1 MHTRSA
7 ALAAALLAAGV
18 SSPAGADYPDWQAL
32 ADVEV
37 IEVVTR
43 DADGSERAS
52 KVWFVLVDG
61 APYLRTSRSRWL
73 ENLRRDPD
81 LGLRIEGREYTARAE
96 EVQGDEIVDRVD
108 AASRDKYGWQE
119 RAIHPFRLRKP
130 DILKLSP
137 RQP

>member
-1 MHTRSA
+1 MRGSWSA
-7 ALAAALLAAGV
+7 AAAALLVAGLAG
-18 SSPAGADYPDWQAL
+18 PAWADYPDWQAL

-43 DADGSERAS
+43 DADGAERAT

-61 APYLRTSRSRWL
+61 EAYLRTSRSRWL
-73 ENLRRDPD
+73 DNLRRDPD
-81 LGLRIEGREYTARAE
+81 LGLRIEGREYQARAE
-96 EVQGDEIVDRVD
+96 EVPGDAIVERVD